1 MKWYYWV
8 LVSFNAL
15 WIIPITYELISATIA
30 DHKRKKEHW
39 MFVKSQN
46 EEYNKTHPKRNRR
59 QCVNCSYC
67 RWKYYHPFPNK
78 ASKYYWSFV
87 TKQPLYCRKFKTKLS
102 GDSMLTCISELNS
115 KAMYEKE
122 SEEQNL

>member
-8 LVSFNAL
+8 LVSLNAL
-15 WIIPITYELISATIA
+15 WIFPVADELISAAIA
-30 DHKRKKEHW
+30 DHKRNKEHQL
-39 MFVKSQN
+39 FVKSQN
-46 EEYNKTHPKRNRR
+46 EEYDKTHPKQKRR
-59 QCVNCSYC
+59 RCVNCSYC
-67 RWKYYHPFPNK
+67 RWSYYHPFPYK
-78 ASKYYWSFV
+78 GSKYYWFFV

-122 SEEQNL
+122 NEELKH